1 MIYILSKVSNK
12 YVLAAHRRTHTGEKP
27 YKCDVEG
34 CDAAFTRDTGLEL
47 HKGRCRY
54 DIRNPVDLLQMYGKE
69 RLLELWLL

>member
-1 MIYILSKVSNK
+1 MSNK

-47 HKGRCRY
+47 HKGQNRF
-54 DIRNPVDLLQMYGKE
+54 DIRISVDGSPKYIHIGKKGSLNPGCCHT
-69 RLLELWLL
+69 R

>member
-1 MIYILSKVSNK
+1 MELLRKFKSSIPKPKVSNK

-47 HKGRCRY
+47 HKG
-54 DIRNPVDLLQMYGKE
+54 Q
-69 RLLELWLL
+69 

>member
-1 MIYILSKVSNK
+1 MSNK

-47 HKGRCRY
+47 HKGQYRF
-54 DIRNPVDLLQMYGKE
+54 DIRNSVDGSPKYTKE
-69 RLLELWLL
+69 RFLEFWLLP